1 MRSTKELYGT
11 DPKVLKDMKYL
22 EALKRKRQDARD
34 YIDREMSKDYMTRD
48 THEIN
53 RKIKAIKFTDKLID
67 EVKDA

>member
-11 DPKVLKDMKYL
+11 DPKVLKDMNYL
-22 EALKRKRQDARD
+22 EALKQKRQDARD
-34 YIDREMSKDYMTRD
+34 YIDREMNKDYMTRD

-53 RKIKAIKFTDKLID
+53 RKIKAIKFTEKLID